1 MLFYLTLLR
10 SDRIMVLDKGLIV
23 EFDAPQ
29 ELLKNKSSQFYL
41 LVKESRRK
49 EKRWISYFLY
59 LIRIFFL
66 FKTNPLLLFHWT
78 QNICN
83 AQVFDWEGR
92 KHNEMIFNK

>member
-49 EKRWISYFLY
+49 EKR
-59 LIRIFFL
+59 
-66 FKTNPLLLFHWT
+66 
-78 QNICN
+78 
-83 AQVFDWEGR
+83 
-92 KHNEMIFNK
+92 